1 MLDHADRSPAIDAG
15 QTLAQGLDRSGL
27 DQVGLAQ
34 QQAIGKADLGLGDG
48 LGQVQLGV
56 GGIDQGDD
64 AVEDVALTQL
74 FVDEEG
80 LGHRRRVGQAGAF
93 DYQAVE
99 GDLAGIQAFEQ
110 QVQGA
115 GQVAMDAAAHAA
127 IGQGH
132 HLNRLVAQQLAVDA
146 GLAEFVFDHGDL
158 QAVLGLEH
166 VLEQG
171 GLAGTEEASEY
182 GYGNRRLHA
191 EHLLC
196 GKNTGLIAGKP
207 APTGTAQTLRPVEY
221 LWEPACRR

>member
-1 MLDHADRSPAIDAG
+1 M
-15 QTLAQGLDRSGL
+15 
-27 DQVGLAQ
+27 
-34 QQAIGKADLGLGDG
+34 
-48 LGQVQLGV
+48 

-64 AVEDVALTQL
+64 AIEDVALTQL

-80 LGHRRRVGQAGAF
+80 LCHRRRVGQAGAF

-115 GQVAMDAAAHAA
+115 GQVAVDAAAHAA

-146 GLAEFVFDHGDL
+146 GLAEFVFDHGEL

-171 GLAGTEEASEY
+171 GLAGTEEACED
-182 GYGNRRLHA
+182 GYGNGRLHA
-191 EHLLC
+191 
-196 GKNTGLIAGKP
+196 K
-207 APTGTAQTLRPVEY
+207 Y
-221 LWEPACRR
+221 S